1 MRLKTKEFQEAANT
15 ILIAAALDKA
25 AANLE
30 LRAKN
35 NALYLTVTNKEYY
48 CSVKFL
54 LETNEEFYAVV
65 DAKLFLDLIAG
76 LTVPEFTLTIK
87 NNVVV
92 VGAGKSSYKLAM
104 IYEGENLLTLAP
116 IVIHNKTVEMPISL
130 DTLKS
135 ILNTNGKDLAKI
147 KNLDT
152 DELHKLYY
160 ITEEGCFTF
169 TNGATLNSFTLER
182 PIKILLNDRIVK
194 LFKLFKDDVNFS
206 FGYDTLSNGIVQT
219 KVIFQTQTVY
229 IAALITCD
237 DILLNRLQRPIEL
250 TKHFI
255 NEPYSNIMV
264 ISANTLSAAI
274 SRLMLFTKNS
284 FDKTN
289 MLVIPA
295 TVELSQNEITIKDS
309 FENTEIIA
317 LEDNSEVDEG
327 YTMKINLADL
337 KVVLDSCKN
346 EYITIKC
353 GNHQSVVIV
362 HNLISSLIPEDNE

>member
-54 LETNEEFYAVV
+54 LETSEEFHAVV

-76 LTVPEFTLTIK
+76 LTVSEFTLTIK

-130 DTLKS
+130 DILKS

-169 TNGATLNSFTLER
+169 TNGATLNSFTLEK

-206 FGYDTLSNGIVQT
+206 FGYDTLPNGIVQT

-250 TKHFI
+250 TKRFI

-362 HNLISSLIPEDNE
+362 HNLISSLIPEDSE